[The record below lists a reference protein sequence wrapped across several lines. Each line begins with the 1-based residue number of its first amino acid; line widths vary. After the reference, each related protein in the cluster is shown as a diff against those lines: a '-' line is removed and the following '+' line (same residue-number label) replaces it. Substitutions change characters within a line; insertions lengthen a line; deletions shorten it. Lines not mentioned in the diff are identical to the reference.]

1 MYVGVYLLVLLVVG
15 LYMVVVGLH
24 LAMRAITRNG
34 LIR

>member
-15 LYMVVVGLH
+15 LYMVVVVLH